1 LEGKFHFGA
10 SLILEGLSIRP
21 SASNPVADADLPL
34 LRRFLN
40 SNFWTN
46 YRAQSSQSIE
56 EALNKKDC
64 SVENL
69 LDDDDLIQEF
79 KNHNEKLI
87 NL

>member
-1 LEGKFHFGA
+1 LEGKFHFRA
-10 SLILEGLSIRP
+10 CFTVDGLSARTA
-21 SASNPVADADLPL
+21 ASISVADADPPF

-56 EALNKKDC
+56 EALNQKNC

-79 KNHNEKLI
+79 KNHNEKLL